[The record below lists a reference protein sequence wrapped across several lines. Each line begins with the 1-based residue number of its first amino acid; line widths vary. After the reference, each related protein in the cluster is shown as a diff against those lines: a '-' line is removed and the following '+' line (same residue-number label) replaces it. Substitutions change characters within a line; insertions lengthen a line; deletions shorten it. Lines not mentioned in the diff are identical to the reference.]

1 MSASIM
7 SENKYLSTQDLQLE
21 HWQAQ
26 QKHLRFVQKYHEWIM
41 NESRDPKLKQLH
53 QSIAESINEALEH
66 LDVLI
71 DSIEKFENHVDVE
84 SDKYD

>member
-1 MSASIM
+1 M
-7 SENKYLSTQDLQLE
+7 SENKYLSMQDLQLE

-53 QSIAESINEALEH
+53 QSIAEAINEALEH

-71 DSIEKFENHVDVE
+71 DTMEKSGNHADVE
-84 SDKYD
+84 PGKTD